1 MTRRSTIGEN
11 PLDSIG
17 SPSSAAQ
24 SGLPA
29 GDEPD
34 PPKNRAR
41 SARAA
46 KPDAEP
52 ETPQSDPAA
61 VGPRWPYLPFRLRRI
76 RIIGGD
82 TAPGVTRLSPARPH
96 ESCHFNLPS
105 GEAIDLKRDVVR
117 VALENEETTRRIDSL
132 LAWATAGAFFAG
144 PLGALAGSLYGGRE
158 RRSATLDIH
167 LHDGR
172 HILAVTDR
180 ETAAEMQSELK

>member
-105 GEAIDLKRDVVR
+105 QEVVDLKRDVVS
-117 VALENEETTRRIDSL
+117 VDLQTEETTRRIDSL

-180 ETAAEMQSELK
+180 ETAQEMQSELR

>member
-1 MTRRSTIGEN
+1 MTRRSTIGDN
-11 PLDSIG
+11 PLDSVG
-17 SPSSAAQ
+17 SPSSAVQ

-29 GDEPD
+29 SDEP
-34 PPKNRAR
+34 KSRAR

-46 KPDAEP
+46 SPDAKP
-52 ETPQSDPAA
+52 ETPQSDP
-61 VGPRWPYLPFRLRRI
+61 GLRWPYLPFRLRRI

-105 GEAIDLKRDVVR
+105 QEVVDLKRDVVS
-117 VALENEETTRRIDSL
+117 VDLQTEETTRRIDSL

-158 RRSATLDIH
+158 RRSTTLDIH

-180 ETAAEMQSELK
+180 ETAQEMQSELK